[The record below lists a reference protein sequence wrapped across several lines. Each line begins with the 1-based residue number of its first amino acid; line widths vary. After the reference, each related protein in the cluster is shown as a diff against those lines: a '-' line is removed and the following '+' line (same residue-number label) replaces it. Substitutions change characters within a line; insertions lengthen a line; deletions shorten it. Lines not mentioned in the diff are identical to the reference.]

1 MSKSD
6 IDYDSVYQRWSELL
20 KLENTMLASMRNG
33 VATADGWHRYRDCQ
47 QFFTNAK
54 KNYKQ
59 AMNILAVMENN
70 PKYHEKKHLAKLVKD
85 GDEAMEVARG
95 YSMLGILKS

>member
-1 MSKSD
+1 MSKSE
-6 IDYDSVYQRWSELL
+6 IDYASVYKRWSELQ
-20 KLENTMLASMRNG
+20 KLETAMLNGMRNG
-33 VATADGWHRYRDCQ
+33 TASAEGWTRYRDCHT
-47 QFFTNAK
+47 FFNNAK
-54 KNYKQ
+54 KAYKQ

>member
-6 IDYDSVYQRWSELL
+6 IDYDSVYKRWSELQ
-20 KLENTMLASMRNG
+20 KLETAMLNGMRNG
-33 VATADGWHRYRDCQ
+33 AASAEGWGRYRDCQ
-47 QFFTNAK
+47 QFFSNAK

-59 AMNILAVMENN
+59 AMNILAVMQNN
-70 PKYHEKKHLAKLVKD
+70 PRYHEKKHLPKLIKD
-85 GDEAMEVARG
+85 GDAAMEVARG